1 MRVKFAFTVGQTVTI
16 NSTRRNGTVQ
26 QLNIDLARQQN
37 AQVKFIDE
45 AGRVVM
51 DWFPETALSTT
62 GA

>member
-1 MRVKFAFTVGQTVTI
+1 MRVKFEFTVGQTVTI

-37 AQVKFIDE
+37 AQVKFVDD
-45 AGRVVM
+45 AGRVVL
-51 DWFPETALSTT
+51 DWFAESVLSAA

>member
-26 QLNIDLARQQN
+26 QLNIDVAREQS
-37 AQVKFIDE
+37 AQVKFIDD
-45 AGRVVM
+45 AGRIVL
-51 DWFPETALSTT
+51 DWFPETALSTS